1 MSTPTSP
8 SGPGRP
14 VGATPIGAREDGD
27 RRRKKGL
34 LWGVLALVGL
44 LALALLL
51 SQCGGD
57 GPATGTGAADGSA
70 SGNSSPAGSSS
81 ASSSSSEADASP
93 SATSGSGGSG
103 SGAGAAGGGRLVAGG
118 QDLLQAVAGGD
129 AAAALGGVAGETA
142 TATGVQVL
150 SVPADEGFWV
160 GASETDRVWVQ
171 LTGEAGESPYQVQ
184 EGDAVDFEGTVV
196 AHDQAFAGE
205 VGVDEAAGA
214 GQLTEQGHHLEVAK
228 SGVTL
233 SE

>member
-14 VGATPIGAREDGD
+14 VGATPIGAREDGG

-57 GPATGTGAADGSA
+57 DPATGTDAAGGSA
-70 SGNSSPAGSSS
+70 SASSSS
-81 ASSSSSEADASP
+81 ASSSSSEGDASP
-93 SATSGSGGSG
+93 SETSGSGGSG
-103 SGAGAAGGGRLVAGG
+103 SAGEAAGGGRLVAGG
-118 QDLLQAVAGGD
+118 QDLLQVVAGGD
-129 AAAALGGVAGETA
+129 AATALGGVAGETA

-184 EGDAVDFEGTVV
+184 EGDTVDFEGTVV

-214 GQLTEQGHHLEVAK
+214 AQLTEQGHHLEVAK
-228 SGVTL
+228 SAVTL